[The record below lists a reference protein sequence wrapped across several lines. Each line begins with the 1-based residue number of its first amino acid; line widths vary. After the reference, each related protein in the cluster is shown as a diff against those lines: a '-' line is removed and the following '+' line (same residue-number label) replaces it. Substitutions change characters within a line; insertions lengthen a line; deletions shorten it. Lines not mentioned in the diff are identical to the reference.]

1 MTALIVT
8 AVAAV
13 LLLLRVPVGF
23 ALLLSSM
30 GYIAFASPTSMT
42 AAVERLIS
50 SLNGFTLLA
59 IPLFILVGCITDQAG
74 MADRI
79 FDAANRLVGRVR
91 GSLGYVNVTASLGF
105 SWMSGAA
112 VSDVAVMSTV
122 MTPQMQKRGY
132 SNKFIAGVTGASSLV
147 TPMMPPSI
155 PAIVFG
161 VASGVSIGALFT
173 ATIVPAAILVVVLL
187 LAVWFFTRKRDDLRR
202 TGKPG
207 SDEKAWKIYG
217 RIIPVALA
225 PVIILGG
232 ILGGFFTPTEAA
244 AVAAT
249 YLLIISMVFYR
260 SMNVSKLINA
270 LRTTFSTT
278 ASILFLVAASS
289 LFGWVLTME
298 RVPQLVGEAVM
309 AISDNPTIYML
320 LSVAVLL
327 LIGMVMEPTSAI
339 LITTPVLFPIAL
351 ELGIDPVHYGVVLI
365 FTLLIGMMTP
375 PIGLVLFVMESVTTM
390 KSKEIIAGIM
400 PFVALFVGVAI
411 LLVFVPQ
418 LSLWLP
424 GLLD

>member
-1 MTALIVT
+1 VQTCALPI
-8 AVAAV
+8 
-13 LLLLRVPVGF
+13 F
-23 ALLLSSM
+23 
-30 GYIAFASPTSMT
+30 
-42 AAVERLIS
+42 
-50 SLNGFTLLA
+50 
-59 IPLFILVGCITDQAG
+59 
-74 MADRI
+74 

-91 GSLGYVNVTASLGF
+91 GSLCYVNVTASLGF

-278 ASILFLVAASS
+278 SSILFLVAASS

-309 AISDNPTIYML
+309 AVSDIPTIYML

-351 ELGIDPVHYGVVLI
+351 ELG
-365 FTLLIGMMTP
+365 
-375 PIGLVLFVMESVTTM
+375 
-390 KSKEIIAGIM
+390 
-400 PFVALFVGVAI
+400 
-411 LLVFVPQ
+411 
-418 LSLWLP
+418 
-424 GLLD
+424 